1 MHRFRLLI
9 VVALTA
15 VAVLST
21 NGLVPPTAWS
31 QEPVLAVH
39 NGRLFDGT
47 GTPPIDDG
55 VVLIEG
61 NRITQVG
68 SAGAVK
74 IPPSATS
81 IDAQGGLIMPGI
93 IDSHVHVAG
102 AASQQNDIFSPW
114 LRSGV
119 TTLVDNGMS
128 LELTASVR
136 GLLEEVAEVAPRL
149 FVAGPVLTTPGGYPA
164 PIYPGN
170 EHNVVGP
177 DEAQLAVAD
186 LVDVQGVDLI
196 KVSIEPG
203 VDRDLDDPL
212 WPVLSPE
219 ELAAIVEAAHERGLS
234 VRVHVTHP
242 QAFEAAITAGFDVA
256 AHTPSVPLTDELL
269 QQAADADMVL
279 VSTARIWGLMSED
292 APLAVTENVARYA
305 VLGGR
310 VALGT
315 DFAGMGAAGER
326 PDARAQLRWDLW
338 RAVAEMQV
346 LVEGGMT
353 PTQVLVA
360 ATKHGAEAINQGA
373 ELGTLEPGKLAD
385 VIVVDGDP
393 LSDISAMA
401 NVSVVIR
408 DGKVIPS
415 SNPAPPAPPG
425 GP

>member
-15 VAVLST
+15 VAVLCT
-21 NGLVPPTAWS
+21 NGLVPPTAWA

-39 NGRLFDGT
+39 NGRLLDGT
-47 GTPPIDDG
+47 GAPPIDDG

-68 SAGAVK
+68 SAGAVE
-74 IPPSATS
+74 IPPFATL
-81 IDAQGGLIMPGI
+81 IDAEGGLIMPGV
-93 IDSHVHVAG
+93 IDSHVHVAV
-102 AASQQNDIFSPW
+102 AEFVSQQNDIFSPW

-136 GLLEEVAEVAPRL
+136 GLLEEVAEAAPRL
-149 FVAGPVLTTPGGYPA
+149 FIAGPVLTTPGGYPE

-170 EHNVVGP
+170 AQNVVGP
-177 DEAQLAVAD
+177 DEAQLAVVY

-203 VDRDLDDPL
+203 FEADLDDPM
-212 WPVLSPE
+212 WPVLSLE

-234 VRVHVTHP
+234 VRAHVSDP
-242 QAFEAAITAGFDVA
+242 QAFDAAITAGFDVA
-256 AHTPSVPLTDELL
+256 AHTPAVPLTDELL
-269 QQAADADMVL
+269 QRAADADMIL
-279 VSTARIWGLMSED
+279 VSTARIWVFRSED
-292 APLAVTENVARYA
+292 APLAVAENVARYA
-305 VLGGR
+305 GLGGR

-315 DFAGMGAAGER
+315 DFPGPGTAGEIAGEM
-326 PDARAQLRWDLW
+326 P
-338 RAVAEMQV
+338 VAEMQV
-346 LVEGGMT
+346 LVEGGLT
-353 PTQVLVA
+353 PAQVLVA

-385 VIVVDGDP
+385 IIVVDGDP

-401 NVSVVIR
+401 NVTVVIR
-408 DGKVIPS
+408 GGEVIHAERRVPR
-415 SNPAPPAPPG
+415 
-425 GP
+425 